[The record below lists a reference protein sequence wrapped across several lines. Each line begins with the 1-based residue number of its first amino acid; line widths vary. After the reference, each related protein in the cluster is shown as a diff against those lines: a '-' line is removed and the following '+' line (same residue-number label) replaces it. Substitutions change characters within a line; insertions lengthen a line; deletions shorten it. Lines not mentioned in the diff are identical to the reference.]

1 MLCCRRRRLPL
12 LFQLPNRAAPADDDY
27 YYYNDDDDDDDVAAN
42 NPGPSGSG
50 SPDADVLRVFLPVLQ
65 TSVLLLGLR
74 RPRPP
79 PALLHELTVVSDH
92 KVKAAVLYVVLFLFL
107 FVFNVPVQRRSEP
120 ARLLQHPERDGK
132 GPVLRRHGSHLC
144 SAFLLLFL
152 SAGLFLPALRLSL
165 LVRHAKRPASAAVVG
180 EDGVVLC
187 RHLLLRVLPSS
198 VLRRPLQP
206 VSSASLLFR
215 QRRCLPPRSADLFLL
230 PHSRRDEDPLLR
242 RLGLSR
248 ALLRDYEAPILESFS
263 GPRRPI
269 FSRVGETDFSD
280 P

>member
-12 LFQLPNRAAPADDDY
+12 LFQLPNPADDY
-27 YYYNDDDDDDDVAAN
+27 YYYNDDHDHDVATN

-65 TSVLLLGLR
+65 TSVLLLRLR

-79 PALLHELTVVSDH
+79 PALLHELKVVSDH

-107 FVFNVPVQRRSEP
+107 FVFNVPVQRWSEP
-120 ARLLQHPERDGK
+120 AHLLQHPERDGK

-144 SAFLLLFL
+144 AAFLLLFF
-152 SAGLFLPALRLSL
+152 SAGLLLPALSLSL
-165 LVRHAKRPASAAVVG
+165 RIRHAERPASTAA
-180 EDGVVLC
+180 VVLC
-187 RHLLLRVLPSS
+187 RHLLLRVLKSS
-198 VLRRPLQP
+198 VLRRQLQP

-215 QRRCLPPRSADLFLL
+215 QCRCLPPRSAELFLL

-248 ALLRDYEAPILESFS
+248 ALLRDYEATILESFS
-263 GPRRPI
+263 DPRRPI
-269 FSRVGETDFSD
+269 FSI
-280 P
+280 